1 MISCVVFSDGRVT
14 RVVYDV
20 THQWLLASCLKFS

>member
-1 MISCVVFSDGRVT
+1 MISCAVVFDVRAT

-20 THQWLLASCLKFS
+20 THQ